1 MRWIE
6 LPDFLRHGT
15 HAQKEQGVVKL
26 DAFHME
32 LFIKNG
38 KRKFWWS
45 RLQIFIENQTIGKI
59 EYKRL
64 PNQSL
69 DGSAS
74 TSTAFYLVIIGL
86 DGWRILK

>member
-6 LPDFLRHGT
+6 LPDFLRRGT

-45 RLQIFIENQTIGKI
+45 QLQIFIENQTIGKI
-59 EYKRL
+59 EYKKDFEELFRSQTE
-64 PNQSL
+64 PGK
-69 DGSAS
+69 DP
-74 TSTAFYLVIIGL
+74 
-86 DGWRILK
+86 